1 MIVRKFPTLLLFAG
15 TLAAIG
21 GVGIAANDKKTI
33 RVPDG
38 LGFADFK
45 GYESWEVVSVAAV
58 DPAESVMGGDSGTV
72 LNVIM
77 ANPTMIE
84 AYKKGVP
91 GNGTKFPD
99 GSKIAKIQWKATKDA
114 DSPFSVNV
122 PNALRNVAFI
132 EKDSKRFEASGGW
145 GYANFNY
152 DAPSDSF
159 APDGNG
165 SDCGFTCHTA
175 VEAKD
180 YIFHAYQKR

>member
-1 MIVRKFPTLLLFAG
+1 MRKISAFIIVTGA
-15 TLAAIG
+15 LAAVG
-21 GVGIAANDKKTI
+21 GLSIAANDKNTV

-38 LGFADFK
+38 LGFADFE

-58 DPAESVMGGDSGTV
+58 DATEPAMAGDSDAV

-91 GNGTKFPD
+91 ANGTKFPD
-99 GSKIAKIQWKATKDA
+99 GSKIVKVQWKTKKDV

-122 PNALRNVAFI
+122 PDALRNVAFI
-132 EKDSKRFEASGGW
+132 EKDSKRFQASGGW

-152 DAPSDSF
+152 DGASDSF
-159 APDGNG
+159 APDGQG
-165 SDCGFTCHTA
+165 TDCGHACHTV
-175 VEAKD
+175 VESKD
-180 YIFHAYQKR
+180 YIFHSYQKR

>member
-1 MIVRKFPTLLLFAG
+1 VRKISAIVIVTG
-15 TLAAIG
+15 TLAALG
-21 GVGIAANDKKTI
+21 GVSIAAKDKNTVQI
-33 RVPDG
+33 PNG

-58 DPAESVMGGDSGTV
+58 DPTEPAVMGADSGAV

-99 GSKIAKIQWKATKDA
+99 GSKIAKIQWKTKKDA

-122 PNALRNVAFI
+122 PDALRNVAFI
-132 EKDSKRFEASGGW
+132 EKDSKRFQASGGW

-152 DAPSDSF
+152 DDASDSF
-159 APDGNG
+159 APDGEG
-165 SDCGFTCHTA
+165 SDCGFACHTV
-175 VEAKD
+175 VESKD